1 MSDLSNTPFPDLR
14 ATGHPHRWALPITP
28 DICVGP
34 PSQRFLFGGLGL
46 AAAMQAM
53 ERTCGRPVV
62 WATAQFLSYARMPG
76 VLDINVAVEAQGN
89 YNSQARAVGRIDDR
103 TILTVH
109 AALGERPGNLSGQWE
124 EAPDAPPPE
133 ACPPITMNAHTGG
146 ELHAALEIRTA
157 RGRFGFFSEAPVSGD
172 GHVLVWMRIAKRP
185 VDAIAL
191 TIMADFV
198 PSVTSNALG
207 SRVGGNSLDNT
218 IRICRI
224 VETEWVLCDVAV
236 DALHGGFGHGRMNL
250 FAQDGTLMAM
260 ASQSFILRTFGQAA
274 GEPGEI
280 PPSGIRE
287 TA

>member
-1 MSDLSNTPFPDLR
+1 MPDLSNTPFPDLR
-14 ATGHPHRWALPITP
+14 ATEHPHRWVLPVTP
-28 DICVGP
+28 NVCVGP

-46 AAAMQAM
+46 ATAMQAM
-53 ERTCGRPVV
+53 EQTCGRPVV
-62 WATAQFLSYARMPG
+62 WATAQFLSYARMPA
-76 VLDINVAVEAQGN
+76 VLDIDVAVEAQGT
-89 YNSQARAVGRIDDR
+89 YNSQARAVGRIADR
-103 TILTVH
+103 KILTVH
-109 AALGERPGNLSGQWE
+109 AALGERPGDLSGQWE
-124 EAPDAPPPE
+124 EAPNAPPPE
-133 ACPPITMNAHTGG
+133 ACSPIAMNAHTGG
-146 ELHAALEIRTA
+146 ELHSALEIRTA

-207 SRVGGNSLDNT
+207 FRVGGNSLDNT

-224 VETEWVLCDVAV
+224 VETEWVLCDIAV
-236 DALHGGFGHGRMNL
+236 DGLHGGFGHGRMNL

-260 ASQSFILRTFGQAA
+260 ASQSFILRTFGHPTTDATGPA
-274 GEPGEI
+274 TPA
-280 PPSGIRE
+280 SRE